1 MKISVISVSSQ
12 DWNSDYFSIVVR
24 QIKDSARKIMKEI
37 DIGIERKRF
46 NNSCYRL
53 EKLALQKGKEIL
65 FDENELQKA
74 LDSFNIEQD
83 IQLPFIETIQL
94 ESFINYFSENIRY
107 LIDSKMNIVFIL
119 NEFSNGTIKFNR
131 KNKNLSTNIAKSNIT
146 EFNEGILTSPDNIQN
161 KFHVQILNAIKKGTP
176 IGWINLIESENKPEF
191 LLRHEGLISCLREH
205 IYVKKQPTIIEKYK
219 VKKNVIDVKANE
231 ERNKSLWSKIINL
244 FFNQPKIMK
253 KIEVEK
259 EKEIKVNII
268 PKYTQ
273 FAFQDASISEPFPLY
288 SMLEVKPKSR
298 LETIKV
304 SLISNRHFELD
315 NIVDVCIIRNSEIS
329 RREEATISEQESL
342 SFKIA
347 EEFFNEI
354 LKNTDGIHIELFHT
368 GLEPAVIGTYRALLH
383 ILLKPENRGKIVVT
397 PKIFKG
403 GNIYSDLKSWY

>member
-1 MKISVISVSSQ
+1 MKISVISVSGQ

-24 QIKDSARKIMKEI
+24 QIKDSARKIMKKI
-37 DIGIERKRF
+37 DVGIERKRF

-131 KNKNLSTNIAKSNIT
+131 KNKNLSTNIVKSNIT

-161 KFHVQILNAIKKGTP
+161 KFHAQILNAIKKGTP
-176 IGWINLIESENKPEF
+176 IGWINLIEAENKPEF

-231 ERNKSLWSKIINL
+231 ERNKSLWFKIINL

-259 EKEIKVNII
+259 EKEIKVKII